1 VEKLKTWLEKQQNP
15 DSYYELLGYP
25 CFSGDRDELLTA
37 VRAATRFLHPYQNH
51 KTPAVV
57 RRARSLQLLCATA
70 GHTFSDDD
78 KWRAYDSQLTER
90 LRDEYL
96 AKAPESDVRK
106 WLRDVGN
113 VAPNRID
120 DVALF
125 IVKSPAT
132 CQSTGDL
139 PTTQYQPNTN
149 LSGIQQTSSAQQ
161 PSSVRPVPTD
171 SPETGLPQ
179 SPPFMLENYEV
190 LERLGSGGIGVVYK
204 ARHLNLQKLVAIKLL
219 RYDKS
224 IDANAVTR
232 FHREILAFGK
242 LDHPNIVRATDA
254 GQFRGAQFLVMDLI
268 DGRNLH
274 DLIQMRGPL
283 AVAEVCHI
291 IRQAALG
298 LQHAHEQ
305 GLVHRDIKPSNLMVT
320 PDGTVKILDL
330 GLAMVAPSG
339 LKLEGGD
346 NDPSAELTA
355 VGVIVGTVDYM
366 APEQLNGREHV
377 EARSDVYSLGCTMFF
392 LLTAQS
398 PFRDC
403 GSSVFQRTAAHI
415 SQPVPPLSKF
425 RSDVPAAI
433 ESILR
438 RTLAKVPQERF
449 TAGELATALTAAM
462 QQGTTGGP
470 TLSSAETASE
480 PTVEVTVAET
490 ELRSPRKPP
499 PLPPPRPSSKS
510 APITAVTATTLNT
523 ATQSMTD
530 GATMDGPRN
539 APVSRSLPVPPSTA
553 PAPLSTAPA
562 TPSSQRMPP
571 PPPRSA
577 AASHVAAPVS
587 PAASAPAAP
596 AAQPAGVP
604 RPTPPGRVSGNRPP
618 VAINN
623 REPPARPAF
632 PVLPRRKKKVNAVLW
647 VAGAMVAAAMLGII
661 VLLVLGVAT
670 SFRKPNARKPSS
682 NRVTSIQWSD
692 SSCPRDCVSLF
703 SEDRTGPLG
712 RNQYPGW
719 QPTLFAEAITAIAK
733 S

>member
-1 VEKLKTWLEKQQNP
+1 MEKLKTWLEKQQNP

-25 CFSGDRDELLTA
+25 CFSRDRDELLMA
-37 VRAATRFLHPYQNH
+37 VRTATRFLHPYQNH
-51 KTPAVV
+51 KTSAVV

-78 KWRAYDSQLTER
+78 RWHAYDSQLMER

-113 VAPNRID
+113 VAPHRID
-120 DVALF
+120 EVALF

-132 CQSTGDL
+132 CQSTGDSL
-139 PTTQYQPNTN
+139 TTQYQPPSNG
-149 LSGIQQTSSAQQ
+149 SSVQKPSSVQQS
-161 PSSVRPVPTD
+161 SSVRPASTD

-179 SPPFMLENYEV
+179 SPPFILENYEV

-204 ARHLNLQKLVAIKLL
+204 ARHLNLQKLVAVKLL

-274 DLIQMRGPL
+274 DVIQLRGPL
-283 AVAEVCHI
+283 AANEACHI

-298 LQHAHEQ
+298 LQHAHDQ

-392 LLTAQS
+392 LLTAQA

-403 GSSVFQRTAAHI
+403 GSNVFQRTAAHI

-449 TAGELATALTAAM
+449 TAGELATAITAALEH
-462 QQGTTGGP
+462 GTSVGSTSSTADSNAETGG
-470 TLSSAETASE
+470 E
-480 PTVEVTVAET
+480 PTVEVTVSDT
-490 ELRSPRKPP
+490 EVRSPRRPP
-499 PLPPPRPSSKS
+499 PLPPTRPGSKS
-510 APITAVTATTLNT
+510 APIAAATATMQNT
-523 ATQSMTD
+523 TTQSMSS
-530 GATMDGPRN
+530 GAATAVESDASPAR
-539 APVSRSLPVPPSTA
+539 PLPIPPSTA
-553 PAPLSTAPA
+553 PP
-562 TPSSQRMPP
+562 TPSPQRMPP
-571 PPPRSA
+571 APIRS
-577 AASHVAAPVS
+577 SPVSQVAAP
-587 PAASAPAAP
+587 AT
-596 AAQPAGVP
+596 QPASL
-604 RPTPPGRVSGNRPP
+604 RPAPPGQVSGNRPP

-623 REPPARPAF
+623 RATTARPAF
-632 PVLPRRKKKVNAVLW
+632 PAPPSRRKKTNAVLW
-647 VAGAMVAAAMLGII
+647 VAGAMVAAAMLGIV

-670 SFRKPNARKPSS
+670 SFRKPNARKSSS
-682 NRVTSIQWSD
+682 NRVTSIPCSA
-692 SSCPRDCVSLF
+692 SPCPRGYASLF
-703 SEDRTGPLG
+703 LEHPTGPSG
-712 RNQYPGW
+712 REQNPGRR
-719 QPTLFAEAITAIAK
+719 QAPFVEAITAIAK
-733 S
+733 C